1 MRKPITLSKRVSYE
15 NVKSKRPQLAGAV
28 RVRNGSG
35 PATKKARWHYDA
47 TSMQGSSMIL
57 VRRVLTMTSLRVR
70 KNGTS
75 SLEPRELQIFI
86 SKNRHFAGAVRNRYG
101 SGPANEKNRN
111 WHGNTCVEK
120 HEAMSRNRTTSI
132 MTLTEARKSQTAL
145 SNRERGFGLSC
156 EVEDSIARRLRSN
169 FPSAPLAL
177 NCYVSG
183 HFEMKLQG
191 SEYSNYCSGTKSTS
205 ATTLV
210 RTEGSRAA

>member
-1 MRKPITLSKRVSYE
+1 MQKPITLSKRVSYE
-15 NVKSKRPQLAGAV
+15 NVKSKKPQLAGAV

-47 TSMQGSSMIL
+47 TSMQGSSMML

-75 SLEPRELQIFI
+75 SLEPRELQVLL

-111 WHGNTCVEK
+111 WHGNSYVEK

-132 MTLTEARKSQTAL
+132 MTSQKHGKVKSSL
-145 SNRERGFGLSC
+145 VPRERFW
-156 EVEDSIARRLRSN
+156 
-169 FPSAPLAL
+169 
-177 NCYVSG
+177 
-183 HFEMKLQG
+183 
-191 SEYSNYCSGTKSTS
+191 T
-205 ATTLV
+205 
-210 RTEGSRAA
+210 